1 MSRVNLC
8 VLSNLPNDY
17 EHTINFISKQS
28 QLNYFASKELIG
40 NIELNIQSDGAR
52 TFIIVPYSLADL
64 NNVDYCYFDNDSL
77 NGKTQFYF
85 VTKRVYRGKKSTQLD
100 LQLDVFNT
108 YMFDY
113 EFNKCFVVR
122 EHTGLNYIDE
132 PISTGF
138 YKTVSSGIATSGLFD
153 RWHIVFGMSTNM
165 LGEPTYNIRK
175 IGNLVSPLYHV
186 AISADYINVGYEI
199 NSTLALLAEKGK
211 LEAIQ
216 YAFMFPS
223 AFLTLGEAPP
233 GNANWNEV
241 VGVTS
246 KTITVN
252 TAPVLDG
259 YTPVNSKCYNYPY
272 SFTRFTTSD
281 GNSVVYKRN
290 LQADPTQL
298 QFRLNCLFSPNGY
311 VTMIPLNYD
320 GVGVNYGQALSF
332 GEFPV
337 LGWLGNTYSN
347 WIAQHR
353 NSVTAQQVGGLVN
366 LGVSVAEKN
375 VIGGIMSSMAIL
387 QQTATR
393 EDMKVIPP
401 QTGGT
406 LALNGMSVANNTFGC
421 IFEKVS
427 VYKDKAKELDGY
439 FSMYGYK
446 VNEFKIPNINSR
458 SNFNYIQLENIN
470 LSTMGIPK
478 DDLQILKNIYRQ
490 GTTIWHIDNGASIG
504 NYLVENKEV

>member
-1 MSRVNLC
+1 MAIVNLC
-8 VLSNLPNDY
+8 KLSNLPNDY
-17 EHTINFISKQS
+17 EHTINFNSKSS
-28 QLNYFASKELIG
+28 QLSYFASKTIISI
-40 NIELNIQSDGAR
+40 NDINIQSDGAR
-52 TFIIVPYSLADL
+52 NFIVIPYSLAEI
-64 NNVDYCYFDNDSL
+64 NSVDYCYFNNDYI

-85 VTKRVYRGKKSTQLD
+85 ITKRIFKGKKSTQIE

-113 EFNKCFVVR
+113 TFNKCFVVR
-122 EHTGLNYIDE
+122 EHSSLNYIDE
-132 PISTGF
+132 PINTGF
-138 YKTVSSGIATSGLFD
+138 YKTVSSGIATAGLFD
-153 RWHIVFGMSTNM
+153 RWHIVLGLTTNM

-186 AISADYINVGYEI
+186 AISSDYINVGYEI
-199 NSTLALLAEKGK
+199 NSSLALLAEKGK
-211 LEAIQ
+211 LDAVQ

-223 AFLTLGEAPP
+223 AFLTLGEAPA

-246 KTITVN
+246 KTISVN
-252 TAPVLDG
+252 TSAVLDG
-259 YTPVNSKCYNYPY
+259 YSPTNSKCYNYPY
-272 SFTRFTTSD
+272 SFTRLTTSD
-281 GNSVVYKRN
+281 GNSVVFKRN
-290 LQADPTQL
+290 LQADSSTL

-337 LGWLGNTYSN
+337 LGWIGNTYSN

-353 NSVTAQQVGGLVN
+353 NSVVSQQLGGLVN
-366 LGVSVAEKN
+366 LGISMAKQD
-375 VIGGIMSSMAIL
+375 VIGGIMSSTAIL

-421 IFEKVS
+421 IVEKVS

-446 VNEFKIPNINSR
+446 VNEFKVPSINTR
-458 SNFNYIQLENIN
+458 SNFNYIQMENIN
-470 LSTMGIPK
+470 LNTNGIPK

-490 GTTIWHIDNGASIG
+490 GTTIWHIDNGAKIG
-504 NYLVENKEV
+504 NYIVENREV